1 MNICILDGREIK
13 DRGMLHDTLAV
24 SLRFPDWYG
33 RNLDALYD
41 CLTDLQEDTEIQIL
55 HESIM
60 EEHLGEYA
68 ISLVKV
74 IHMAAEDNSKIK
86 WKQANS
92 E

>member
-1 MNICILDGREIK
+1 MNICKLDGKEIM
-13 DRGMLHDTLAV
+13 DRGMLHDVLAV
-24 SLRFPDWYG
+24 SLGFPDWYG

-41 CLTDLQEDTEIQIL
+41 CLTDLQEDTEIQLL

-68 ISLVKV
+68 RSLAKV
-74 IHMAAEDNSKIK
+74 IHMAAKCNPKIR
-86 WKQANS
+86 WKI